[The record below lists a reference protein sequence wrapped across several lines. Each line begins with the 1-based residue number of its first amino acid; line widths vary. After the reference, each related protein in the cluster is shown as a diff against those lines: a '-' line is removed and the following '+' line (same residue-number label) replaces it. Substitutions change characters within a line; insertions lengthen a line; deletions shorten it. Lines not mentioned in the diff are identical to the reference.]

1 MDISHAVIL
10 ALLQGLTEFLPV
22 SSSAHL
28 VLVPVFAGWED
39 QGLVFDIAVHVG
51 TLMAV
56 IAYYRH
62 TLATMLSDWLG
73 WLRGAPATA
82 DSVLVWFVI
91 IGTLP
96 VGVCG
101 ILMSDGT
108 EQFLRSPRVIAAA
121 TVVFALLLWWAD
133 SMARRSSTPN
143 GLSWKVVVMI
153 SVCQAFALIP
163 GTSRSGITITAGL
176 MLGLGREL
184 AARFSFLLS
193 IPVIALAGIAKI
205 HQVSQGG
212 DEIALDFLL
221 IGVVVSGVTAY
232 LTIGWFI
239 GLLERV
245 GLFPF
250 VVYRLLL
257 GAVLFWVFV

>member
-1 MDISHAVIL
+1 
-10 ALLQGLTEFLPV
+10 
-22 SSSAHL
+22 
-28 VLVPVFAGWED
+28 
-39 QGLVFDIAVHVG
+39 
-51 TLMAV
+51 MAV
-56 IAYYRH
+56 IVYYRNN
-62 TLATMLSDWLG
+62 LATMLSDWLG

-82 DSVLVWFVI
+82 DSMLVWFVI

-121 TVVFALLLWWAD
+121 TMAFALLLWWAD
-133 SMARRSSTPN
+133 SMARRISTPN
-143 GLSWKVVVMI
+143 GLTWKVVMMI
-153 SVCQAFALIP
+153 STSQVLALIP

-176 MLGLGREL
+176 MLGLRREL

-205 HQVSQGG
+205 YQVSQGG
-212 DEIALDFLL
+212 NEIALDFLL
-221 IGVVVSGVTAY
+221 IGVVVSGATAY
-232 LTIGWFI
+232 LTIGWFMR
-239 GLLERV
+239 LLERV

-257 GAVLFWVFV
+257 GVVLFWVFA

>member
-1 MDISHAVIL
+1 
-10 ALLQGLTEFLPV
+10 
-22 SSSAHL
+22 
-28 VLVPVFAGWED
+28 
-39 QGLVFDIAVHVG
+39 
-51 TLMAV
+51 MAV
-56 IAYYRH
+56 ITYYRR
-62 TLATMLSDWLG
+62 TLVAMLSGWLG
-73 WLRGAPATA
+73 WLRGGPATA
-82 DSVLVWFVI
+82 DSMLVWFVI

-101 ILMSDGT
+101 ILMSGGT
-108 EQFLRSPRVIAAA
+108 EQILRSPKVIAAA

-133 SMARRSSTPN
+133 SMAQRSSTPN
-143 GLSWKVVVMI
+143 GLTWKAVVII
-153 SVCQAFALIP
+153 SVCQVLALIP

-184 AARFSFLLS
+184 ATRFSFLLS
-193 IPVIALAGIAKI
+193 IPVIALAGSAMIY
-205 HQVSQGG
+205 QVSEGG
-212 DEIALDFLL
+212 KEIIPNFFL